1 MDLFASDLDNTL
13 IYSYKRDIGTDTVC
27 AEVYEG
33 RQVSF
38 MTKWSREL
46 LEKVNQTMH
55 FVPVTTR
62 SVQQYQRIRFGDTW
76 SPRLALAANGGVLL
90 RDGVSDPD
98 WYRASCDLIAPAE
111 PAMQQAEDVLEH
123 DPNRTLDVRRVDGL
137 FVFTKSADVP
147 HTLARLR
154 DALDLTHVELF
165 ENGVKVY
172 VVPRVLNK
180 GTGVRRLR
188 ERFPEARVFAAGDS
202 LFDLPLLAA
211 ADTAFCPDALD
222 YTAQPGQTVVTVS
235 PQDGIFSDVVLGR
248 LAANIDG

>member
-38 MTKWSREL
+38 MTKRSREL

-98 WYRASCDLIAPAE
+98 WYKASCDLIAPAE
-111 PAMQQAEDVLEH
+111 PALQQAEAVLEH

-172 VVPRVLNK
+172 VVP
-180 GTGVRRLR
+180 
-188 ERFPEARVFAAGDS
+188 
-202 LFDLPLLAA
+202 LLAA
-211 ADTAFCPDALD
+211 ADTAFCPETLD
-222 YTAQPGQTVVTVS
+222 YTGQPEQMVVTVS
-235 PQDGIFSDVVLGR
+235 PQDGVFSDVVLGR
-248 LAANIDG
+248 LTANADR

>member
-13 IYSYKRDIGTDTVC
+13 IYSYKRDIGRDTVC

-38 MTKWSREL
+38 MTKRSRAL
-46 LEKVNQTMH
+46 LEQVNRTMH

-98 WYRASCDLIAPAE
+98 WYQASCDLIAPAE
-111 PAMQQAEDVLEH
+111 AALRQAEDVLAC

-147 HTLARLR
+147 RTLAHLR
-154 DALDLTHVELF
+154 DTIDLTHVELF

-172 VVPRVLNK
+172 VVPRALHK
-180 GTGVRRLR
+180 GAGVRRLR
-188 ERFPEARVFAAGDS
+188 AWFPQARVYAAGDS
-202 LFDLPLLAA
+202 LFDLPLLAS

-222 YTAQPGQTVVTVS
+222 YTGQPGQAVVTVS
-235 PQDGIFSDVVLGR
+235 PRDGIFSDVVLGR
-248 LAANIDG
+248 LAAQE

>member
-1 MDLFASDLDNTL
+1 M
-13 IYSYKRDIGTDTVC
+13 
-27 AEVYEG
+27 
-33 RQVSF
+33 
-38 MTKWSREL
+38 
-46 LEKVNQTMH
+46 
-55 FVPVTTR
+55 
-62 SVQQYQRIRFGDTW
+62 
-76 SPRLALAANGGVLL
+76 
-90 RDGVSDPD
+90 
-98 WYRASCDLIAPAE
+98 
-111 PAMQQAEDVLEH
+111 LEH

-147 HTLARLR
+147 RTLARLR

-222 YTAQPGQTVVTVS
+222 YTGQPGQTVVTVS

-248 LAANIDG
+248 LTANIDR